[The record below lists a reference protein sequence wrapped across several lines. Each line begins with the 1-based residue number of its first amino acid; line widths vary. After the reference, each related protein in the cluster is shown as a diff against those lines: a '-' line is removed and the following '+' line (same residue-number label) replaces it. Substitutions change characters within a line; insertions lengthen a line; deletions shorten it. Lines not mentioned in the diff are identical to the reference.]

1 MQDDARAITIEE
13 YNPQWPRIFCDLACR
28 IRNAMGPAAIR
39 IDHIG
44 STSVP
49 GLAAKPII
57 DIQISVASF
66 EPIDPYLRPLEKL
79 GFEHRDRNPELTKR
93 YFKEPRGV
101 DARTHIHVRLAGSFS
116 EQLNLLFRDYMRCH
130 ADDARAYAE
139 LKRRLARAYR
149 GDRPGYTE
157 AKDAFMW
164 DILRKADRWAADTGW
179 HPGPS
184 DA

>member
-1 MQDDARAITIEE
+1 MQDEARAITIEE
-13 YNPQWPRIFCDLACR
+13 YNPEWPHIFGELAFR
-28 IRNAMGPAAIR
+28 IRNAIGPAAVR

-57 DIQISVASF
+57 DIQISVMSF
-66 EPIDPYLRPLEKL
+66 EPMETYRRPLEEL
-79 GFEHRDRNPELTKR
+79 GFEYRDKNPKLTDR
-93 YFKEPRGV
+93 YFKEPKGV
-101 DARTHIHVRLAGSFS
+101 AARTHIHVRRAGSFS

-130 ADDARAYAE
+130 AADASAYAD
-139 LKRRLARAYR
+139 LKSRLAQQYR

-157 AKDAFMW
+157 AKDAFIW
-164 DILRKADRWAADTGW
+164 DIISRADRWAQDTGW